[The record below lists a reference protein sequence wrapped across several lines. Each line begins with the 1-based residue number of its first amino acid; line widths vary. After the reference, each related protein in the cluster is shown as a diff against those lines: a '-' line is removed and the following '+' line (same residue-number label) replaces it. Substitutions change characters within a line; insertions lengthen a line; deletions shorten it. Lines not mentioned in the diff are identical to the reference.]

1 MSEFLPESVLLP
13 SDGYSR
19 ALFFTGKGGVGKTTV
34 SCATAIRLAECGYRT
49 LLVTTDPAAHIGDV
63 FEQPVGPEIQPVAG
77 VPKLF
82 AVRIDSKAATEEYK
96 KSILEDARSRY
107 SPDMLAA
114 LAEELESPCT
124 EEMAAFD
131 KFTQFLTDESFEV
144 TVFDTAPT
152 GHTLRLLQLPFDY
165 SQQVGLM
172 VATGQESVGLKDKTK
187 ARFEAIIAKLR
198 DPLRTTF
205 AFVVLLEYTPI
216 VEAHRA
222 KVDLEKAG
230 IPTQLVIANRVLP
243 AERCS
248 HPFFKK
254 RSAMQKRYLAQ
265 VSQKFG
271 TPVLEMPLF
280 DQEILGLPKIRQ
292 AAEVLLRD
300 LPCQITSEAVR

>member
-13 SDGYSR
+13 SNHFSR
-19 ALFFTGKGGVGKTTV
+19 ALFFTGRGGVGKTTV
-34 SCATAIRLAECGYRT
+34 SCAAAIRLADCGYRT

-63 FEQPVGPEIQPVAG
+63 FEQPVGPDIQPIAG
-77 VPKLF
+77 VPELF
-82 AVRIDSKAATEEYK
+82 AVRIDSKSATEEYK
-96 KSILEDARSRY
+96 KSILEDTRSRY

-131 KFTQFLTDESFEV
+131 KFSQFLTDESYQV

-172 VATGQESVGLKDKTK
+172 VATAQESVGLKDKTK
-187 ARFEAIIAKLR
+187 ARFEAMIAKLR

-205 AFVVLLEYTPI
+205 AFVVYPEYTPI
-216 VEAHRA
+216 VEAYRA
-222 KVDLEKAG
+222 KLDLEKAG

-243 AERCS
+243 AERCT
-248 HPFFKK
+248 HPFFENAARCRRDTSPSFR
-254 RSAMQKRYLAQ
+254 RSC
-265 VSQKFG
+265 
-271 TPVLEMPLF
+271 TPVLADALVRSGSPWL
-280 DQEILGLPKIRQ
+280 
-292 AAEVLLRD
+292 AEDPAGRRSA
-300 LPCQITSEAVR
+300 SEGFTLSSHQVRM